1 MKKLFNVLLLVLFL
15 CGVSSCKNE
24 LESMECGNHRSH
36 NVKGQPMMKT
46 IRMSFVGDYI
56 SESEEPLVRAEDG
69 NTYVGINVFRKELNK
84 ESTDEEIYAYGLFS
98 KTNDLSINLVSGYTY
113 KFEVSIIVEIEN
125 KDKLALMD
133 NKYYSEPF
141 RLKLGSKPTSD
152 YNSGNSIYLQS
163 QVDKGFQYS
172 YKLIEENKQ
181 PEYFCQLKYGTAFI
195 NTKSSLSEEPYSPHP
210 RVKRY
215 YGEKEYKFD
224 YSVTS
229 EEDEIKIDL
238 KYLCFGLKLVLDTE
252 NLAGNLTIKDVSSK
266 DNYKDKSYY
275 SETISF
281 PKDLTFNDSN
291 KEYED
296 VYSLYNLYA
305 AYRDLDNYSETFTL
319 KFIWNKAEG
328 VDPETFNKTIT
339 VHPQKKKILHINL
352 NGNPVSNTKGN
363 IILTLE
369 DDPMGDE
376 EIQNINNMSEN

>member
-1 MKKLFNVLLLVLFL
+1 MKNLLNALLLVLFL
-15 CGVSSCKNE
+15 CGVLSCKNE

-36 NVKGQPMMKT
+36 NAKDKPMIKT
-46 IRMSFVGDYI
+46 IRMSFGGDYI

-84 ESTDEEIYAYGLFS
+84 QSNDEEIYAYGLFS
-98 KTNDLSINLVSGYTY
+98 KTNDLSIDLVSGYTY
-113 KFEVSIIVEIEN
+113 KFEVSIIVEIQN
-125 KDKLALMD
+125 KDKLALSE
-133 NKYYSEPF
+133 NRGYSEPF
-141 RLKLGSKPTSD
+141 RLNSGSKPTSD
-152 YNSGNSIYLQS
+152 YNSGNNIYLQS
-163 QVDKGFQYS
+163 KVDKGFQYS
-172 YKLIEENKQ
+172 YKLIEDNKE

-195 NTKSSLSEEPYSPHP
+195 NTKSSLSGEPYSPHP

-238 KYLCFGLKLVLDTE
+238 KYLCFGLKLILGTE
-252 NLAGNLTIKDVSSK
+252 NLAGNLTIEDVSSK
-266 DNYKDKSYY
+266 NNYEDKSYY
-275 SETISF
+275 DETISF

-291 KEYED
+291 KEYDE

-305 AYRDLDNYSETFTL
+305 AYRDFDNYSETFTL

-328 VDPETFNKTIT
+328 VNPETFNKTIT

-352 NGNPVSNTKGN
+352 KGNPVSNTKGN